1 MNVPKAIP
9 PPYRIFVNRNLRMD
23 SVHAIGFDM
32 DYTLA
37 RYKRVPMESL
47 AYRLTLEK
55 LVAKGY
61 PEQILSF
68 VYDPDFVIRG
78 LTVDK
83 DLGNII
89 KFDRHNHPARVTHGR
104 NFLTQQQRRETYR
117 REKMRFVPP
126 RFSLVDTLFSLP
138 EVCVYAD
145 LVAYFD
151 EHPGHNLSYAQI
163 FDDTR
168 QSIDLIHRD
177 DSLKATIRNALET
190 YIDVDP
196 LLPRTL
202 RKLRSSGKQIFLL
215 TNSAWDYT
223 HAVMQFILADTE
235 GTHQH
240 WTDYFDA
247 VVVSAKKPKFF
258 TVTDHFVDLSAS
270 LSPHNT
276 KQEHD
281 TTMYPCTKCLQS
293 KAMLF
298 EGGSLNALEHI
309 LNMHG
314 EEVLYVGDHIYG
326 DILRSKKTSLW
337 RTALI
342 VEELEEEMQTI
353 QLHHDTLRRIEK
365 LENTRQHLDTQLNIL
380 RQHLSNLDRQQQ
392 DAPWVLEQL
401 HTAKH
406 ERHACRVELFDII
419 NQLKSLESQIS
430 DSYNANWGLIFKEDR
445 ENSRFGDQVGDYAC
459 IYTSRVSNFLN
470 YSSYQ
475 FFRSPRDQLPHERDF
490 SQTK

>member
-1 MNVPKAIP
+1 MDVPKAIP
-9 PPYRIFVNRNLRMD
+9 HPYRIFVNRNLRMD
-23 SVHAIGFDM
+23 SVHAVGFDM

-37 RYKRVPMESL
+37 RYKRAPMESL
-47 AYRLTLEK
+47 AYRLTLEN
-55 LVAKGY
+55 LVKKGY
-61 PEQILSF
+61 PEHILSF
-68 VYDPDFVIRG
+68 AYDPDFVIRG

-104 NFLTQQQRRETYR
+104 SFLDQQTRRETYR
-117 REKMRFVPP
+117 QKKVRFVPP

-151 EHPGHNLSYAQI
+151 KHQEHALSYAQI

-177 DSLKATIRNALET
+177 NSLKSAIRSDLAA
-190 YIDVDP
+190 YIDIDP

-202 RKLRSSGKQIFLL
+202 RKLRSSGKKVFLL

-223 HAVMQFILADTE
+223 HAVMQYILADTHT
-235 GTHQH
+235 GHQH

-247 VVVSAKKPKFF
+247 VVVSAQKPTFF
-258 TVTDHFVDLSAS
+258 TATHDFVDLQSVKKAE
-270 LSPHNT
+270 NT
-276 KQEHD
+276 KQSNNDES
-281 TTMYPCTKCLQS
+281 PCAKCVAS
-293 KAMLF
+293 NIALF
-298 EGGSLNALEHI
+298 EGGSLSALEKV
-309 LNMHG
+309 LSMHG

-342 VEELEEEMQTI
+342 VEELEEEIQTMQF
-353 QLHHDTLRRIEK
+353 HRDTLLQIDQ
-365 LENTRQHLDTQLNIL
+365 LENTRQRLDTQLNIL

-406 ERHACRVELFDII
+406 ERHACRVELFEVIK
-419 NQLKSLESQIS
+419 QLKDLESKIS
-430 DSYNANWGLIFKEDR
+430 NSYNKNWGLVFKEDR

-459 IYTSRVSNFLN
+459 VYTSRVTNFLN

-490 SQTK
+490 SQP